1 MMMPPCPSVAGRFA
15 LYGVSPRTE
24 QNGTRHL
31 IPTTATCRAL
41 LHLPTHAP
49 SPSWMVVFFKGV
61 CYCIY
66 KIFIKIKRWRIGRC
80 LREGGKR
87 TLNAYCCVCI
97 NKLDKQSGQLVRPEG
112 AKWNP
117 NSIFQIRVQ
126 QCKKKEYLIL

>member
-1 MMMPPCPSVAGRFA
+1 MMMPPCSSVAGRFA

-41 LHLPTHAP
+41 LHLPPTLRRVDG
-49 SPSWMVVFFKGV
+49 SSFFKGV

-66 KIFIKIKRWRIGRC
+66 KIFIKRWRIGRC
-80 LREGGKR
+80 FSEGGKR

-97 NKLDKQSGQLVRPEG
+97 NKLDKQSGQLVRRFNEG

-117 NSIFQIRVQ
+117 NTIF
-126 QCKKKEYLIL
+126 